1 MGGVSQRGISTAL
14 TWSQARHV
22 ASHAATTLPPVLA
35 RLGEA
40 FGHPLAEPI
49 TRLVDDPPT
58 DLADQSG
65 YAVRGKGPWTLI
77 DEPARLPGTCSRVSA
92 GEPLPAGII
101 AVLTSEQT
109 ESERTRD
116 GGVRVLGRDAL
127 TGLPD
132 PAARPTAD
140 EGILRKGCWA
150 RSGEVLAQRPMGA
163 PSSRVQLVSPA
174 MVALAA
180 ASGHDTIA
188 VVRPPSVET
197 IIIGEALQS
206 AGIPRAGRVRD
217 ALGDAVPAHVAALGA
232 RANPPIRALDDA
244 QEIRTLIED
253 SNADLVITTGST
265 AVTSRAAMRGVL
277 VDLGAHWLIDG
288 IAMTPG
294 GSLLLAR
301 LVDGRILAC
310 LPGDPASA
318 LAGLYTVI
326 GPVIRSMRGLPQPE
340 LASAVLASAAVQ
352 QGRSQDTYL
361 APVTVLDHDGRSY
374 ATPLPT
380 TGPAG
385 LAGWANA
392 DAIAVIAPGTGY
404 REDVVELLP
413 TIGA

>member
-1 MGGVSQRGISTAL
+1 MGSVSQPGMSTAL
-14 TWSQARHV
+14 TWSQARKV
-22 ASHAATTLPPVLA
+22 ASKAATTLPPVLA

-58 DLADQSG
+58 DVASQSG
-65 YAVRGKGPWTLI
+65 YAVRGKGPWILV
-77 DEPARLPGTCSRVSA
+77 DESARLPGTCSRVSA
-92 GEPLPAGII
+92 GEALPAGVV
-101 AVLTSEQT
+101 AVLSPEQT

-132 PAARPTAD
+132 PGARPPSD
-140 EGILRKGCWA
+140 EGILRKGSWA
-150 RSGEVLAQRPMGA
+150 RSGEVLTQRPTGA
-163 PSSRVQLVSPA
+163 AMNRVQLVSPT
-174 MVALAA
+174 MIALAA
-180 ASGHDTIA
+180 AAGHDTIA
-188 VVRPPSVET
+188 VVRPPAVET

-217 ALGDAVPAHVAALGA
+217 ALGDAVPAYVAALGA
-232 RANPPIRALDDA
+232 RANPPIRALDDTR
-244 QEIRTLIED
+244 EIRTLIED
-253 SNADLVITTGST
+253 SNADLVITTGSIE
-265 AVTSRAAMRGVL
+265 ATSRAAVRGVL

-301 LVDGRILAC
+301 LIDGRILAC

-318 LAGLYTVI
+318 LAGLYTVV

-340 LASAVLASAAVQ
+340 LASAILASAVAP
-352 QGRSQDTYL
+352 QGRTQDTRL
-361 APVTVLDHDGRSY
+361 VPVTVLDHDGRSY
-374 ATPLPT
+374 AQPLPT

-385 LAGWANA
+385 LTGWANA
-392 DAIAVIAPGTGY
+392 DAIAVIAPGAGY
-404 REDVVELLP
+404 REDVVELLS
-413 TIGA
+413 TSGC